1 MILLLRKDNYTRF
14 KLKEQVA
21 DFMIDA
27 NVCLHPD
34 ADINSELR
42 HQPELSE
49 KLSNNLHLEREEKQ
63 HLLQVNKDYANKLRL
78 AED

>member
-1 MILLLRKDNYTRF
+1 
-14 KLKEQVA
+14 
-21 DFMIDA
+21 MIDA

-34 ADINSELR
+34 ADINSELC